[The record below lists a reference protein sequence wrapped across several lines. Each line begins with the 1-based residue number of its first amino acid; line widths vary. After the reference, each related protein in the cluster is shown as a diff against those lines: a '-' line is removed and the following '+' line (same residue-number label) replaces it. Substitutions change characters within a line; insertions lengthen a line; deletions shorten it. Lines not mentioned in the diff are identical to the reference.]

1 MIKSYPYLTVQQN
14 QHLSVLQARAVAEDL
29 HGQRDYDRL
38 ELENNKPQFNKAVYL
53 KEI

>member
-1 MIKSYPYLTVQQN
+1 MKRYWQNLKNQSGEEKIK
-14 QHLSVLQARAVAEDL
+14 EDL
-29 HGQRDYDRL
+29 HGQRDSDRL